1 MGVGILMKA
10 KTREKIVELLILGD
24 TKMYVV
30 WFFFVVG
37 LIIGG
42 RIF

>member
-1 MGVGILMKA
+1 MKQI
-10 KTREKIVELLILGD
+10 TRDKIAEVLILGD

-42 RIF
+42 IIF